1 MKDILDDVDTWKK
14 SEEPVA
20 VATVVRTAGSTPR
33 PKGAKM
39 AMTPS
44 GKIAGSVS
52 GGCLEAAVYE
62 EAMEVLKTGRP
73 KLLHYGISDE
83 MAWDVGLSCGGTVDI
98 FVEPLNW

>member
-1 MKDILDDVDTWKK
+1 MKEVLSAVEAWRAAGEK
-14 SEEPVA
+14 VA

-33 PKGAKM
+33 PAGAAM

-62 EAMEVLKTGRP
+62 EGMAALESGVGR
-73 KLLHYGISDE
+73 LVHYGISDE
-83 MAWDVGLSCGGTVDI
+83 MAFQVGLSCGGEVDI
-98 FVEPLNW
+98 FVEPLTW